1 MSAAYARKG
10 FSRELK
16 VLNPI
21 EPYVAV
27 NSTLIR
33 VSKASAVEAGWPS
46 VCSLVAESIIN
57 LLVSE
62 VSAVEDEDI
71 ISSFSNHHT
80 FSSALL
86 PPYFINLGLV
96 VLFL

>member
-62 VSAVEDEDI
+62 VSAVEDI